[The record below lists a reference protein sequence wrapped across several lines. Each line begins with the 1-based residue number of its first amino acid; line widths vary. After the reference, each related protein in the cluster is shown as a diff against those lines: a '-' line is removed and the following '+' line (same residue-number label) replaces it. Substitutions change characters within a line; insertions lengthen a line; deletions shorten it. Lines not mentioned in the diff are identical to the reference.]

1 MTAGWWAAAPA
12 ADLSAD
18 TALLH
23 AIDGALAGAGRRA
36 VVVQT
41 HVDRRHVVAATTVSW
56 QLDGDGDGDQ
66 LAGPLAA
73 ALRGPVVQVDDG
85 GAAGGALVEAPRA
98 GRLIRFPGSDGVHGE
113 LTAGAL
119 VTGTGVDV
127 VVGVGATVAPG
138 DVVDTLDGHL
148 RPQRREGIVELLVEP
163 AGPGRWRPVEIGD
176 PHRCC
181 GGHG

>member
-1 MTAGWWAAAPA
+1 VTVGWWAAAPA
-12 ADLSAD
+12 VDLTAD

-23 AIDGALAGAGRRA
+23 AIDGALTGTGRRA
-36 VVVQT
+36 VLVQT

-56 QLDGDGDGDQ
+56 QLDGDGEASTG
-66 LAGPLAA
+66 ALAA

-98 GRLIRFPGSDGVHGE
+98 GRLVRFPGSDAVRGE
-113 LTAGAL
+113 LTAEAL
-119 VTGTGVDV
+119 VAATAIDV
-127 VVGVGATVAPG
+127 VVGVGAPVAAG

-148 RPQRREGIVELLVEP
+148 RPQRRAGVVELLVEP

-176 PHRCC
+176 PHQCC

>member
-18 TALLH
+18 AHLLH
-23 AIDGALAGAGRRA
+23 AIDGALAGTGRRA
-36 VVVQT
+36 VLVQT

-56 QLDGDGDGDQ
+56 QLDGGGGEVEHD
-66 LAGPLAA
+66 ALAA
-73 ALRGPVVQVDDG
+73 ALGGPVTQVDDG

-98 GRLIRFPGSDGVHGE
+98 GRLVRFPGSADVRGE
-113 LTAGAL
+113 VPVDRLLARTAIDA
-119 VTGTGVDV
+119 
-127 VVGVGATVAPG
+127 VVGVGAPVGPG

-148 RPQRREGIVELLVEP
+148 RPQRRDGAVELLVEP
-163 AGPGRWRPVEIGD
+163 SGPGRWRPVEIAD

-181 GGHG
+181 GGHA